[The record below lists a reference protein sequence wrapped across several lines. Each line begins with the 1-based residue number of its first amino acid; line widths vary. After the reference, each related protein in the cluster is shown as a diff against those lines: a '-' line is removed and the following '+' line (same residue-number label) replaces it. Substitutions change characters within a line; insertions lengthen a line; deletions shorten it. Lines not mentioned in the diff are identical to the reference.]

1 MGSRS
6 PHRKGQ
12 FWGKG
17 APIVKYRD
25 WGHSDLHGAQS
36 GRKTNRL
43 IVLLMIQNCLNQ
55 YQDTQLLKIPPLIK
69 YALVLLLFLDV
80 TPTVPLPHAVPTRRS
95 GARHN
100 STHSTLGSPIPTLSP
115 KVNLTLIL
123 RLTLTL
129 ALTLLTATILN
140 KKASIR

>member
-69 YALVLLLFLDV
+69 YVLALLLFLDV
-80 TPTVPLPHAVPTRRS
+80 TPTVPHSHSHICCAY
-95 GARHN
+95 
-100 STHSTLGSPIPTLSP
+100 STHSTLGTPIPTLSP

-129 ALTLLTATILN
+129 ALTLLTVTILN